1 MPPIYTII
9 TLTQRQLAFVYTSLN
24 PLNTRGTPRRDRTY
38 VPNYALLKR
47 VDEIITNPA
56 PTPRRV

>member
-1 MPPIYTII
+1 MPSIYINII
-9 TLTQRQLAFVYTSLN
+9 LTQRQLAFAHTSLN

-38 VPNYALLKR
+38 IPNYALLKR
-47 VDEIITNPA
+47 VDKIITNPA